1 IAAGEA
7 ANAARTAGSMR
18 AGNRA
23 DSDRFLRAG
32 NVLTDLERFRR
43 APLYKKNER
52 LFDVY
57 PRMLVEI
64 AERLYT
70 VDGSGQQRLV
80 DAVLEQAASADVQ
93 KLKMLLDLL
102 QGARSM

>member
-1 IAAGEA
+1 MAEAAEAARAAGGMSA
-7 ANAARTAGSMR
+7 ANLAIYDKR
-18 AGNRA
+18 
-23 DSDRFLRAG
+23 LRAR

-43 APLYKKNER
+43 APLYMKNER

-57 PRMLVEI
+57 PRMLMEI

-70 VDGSGQQRLV
+70 VDGSGQRRLV
-80 DAVLEQAASADVQ
+80 DAVLEQAASADVP

>member
-1 IAAGEA
+1 
-7 ANAARTAGSMR
+7 M
-18 AGNRA
+18 
-23 DSDRFLRAG
+23 
-32 NVLTDLERFRR
+32 
-43 APLYKKNER
+43 
-52 LFDVY
+52 
-57 PRMLVEI
+57 EI

-80 DAVLEQAASADVQ
+80 DAVLEQAASADVP